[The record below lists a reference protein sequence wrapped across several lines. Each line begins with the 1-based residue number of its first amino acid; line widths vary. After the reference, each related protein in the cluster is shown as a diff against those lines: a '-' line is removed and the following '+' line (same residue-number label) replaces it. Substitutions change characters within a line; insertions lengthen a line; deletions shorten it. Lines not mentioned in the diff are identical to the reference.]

1 MYGEYDRDRVQRGN
15 NDIMRILAGRMR
27 AHFIILRHTQTH
39 THTRKH
45 TQNQESAEVHERLE
59 LRESDIAV
67 AVSS

>member
-1 MYGEYDRDRVQRGN
+1 MYSEYDRGRVQRGN

-27 AHFIILRHTQTH
+27 VHFIILRHTHART
-39 THTRKH
+39 H
-45 TQNQESAEVHERLE
+45 TQNQESAEVHERVELRVE